1 MCFTWHQS
9 PFHWDRLCIS
19 LEDSEYY
26 MYSQDIKEM
35 DIITEKIE
43 EREEKYLMIGGNYNA
58 RTGNKGRLIEELKEK
73 GER

>member
-1 MCFTWHQS
+1 
-9 PFHWDRLCIS
+9 
-19 LEDSEYY
+19 

-58 RTGNKGRLIEELKEK
+58 RTGNKGGLIEELEGK
-73 GER
+73 GGTQI